1 MKTSHQPQLK
11 LERETFTVSREL
23 EYFTAD
29 ELEKQTGYT
38 RDSWWPAVIV
48 KELVDNALDAAEGPG
63 AEPEITVL
71 YAAAKLEIRDNGG
84 GMPAPIA
91 RKLADYSTRTSD
103 KLAYVAPTRG
113 AQGNAW
119 KTILAMPYVLD
130 GEHARPIVIEAQGIR
145 HQIHVRAD
153 QIRRQPA
160 VHYQAEELAVKNG
173 GTAVLLER
181 EQALL
186 GRGRKS

>member
-1 MKTSHQPQLK
+1 VFPAFRVELLREEGHEIRSMKPPHQPQLK

-38 RDSWWPAVIV
+38 PNRWWPAVIV

-63 AEPEITVL
+63 TAPEITVL

-91 RKLADYSTRTSD
+91 RKLADYSTRTAD
-103 KLAYVAPTRG
+103 KLAYVAQAFYSAYPEPEP
-113 AQGNAW
+113 
-119 KTILAMPYVLD
+119 LA
-130 GEHARPIVIEAQGIR
+130 
-145 HQIHVRAD
+145 
-153 QIRRQPA
+153 RRLL
-160 VHYQAEELAVKNG
+160 EELRG
-173 GTAVLLER
+173 GLRR
-181 EQALL
+181 E
-186 GRGRKS
+186 